1 MKKKSL
7 KNLTTFLLFVLIAML
22 NNGVFA
28 QQLPVASSKNEFW
41 QKVQFGGGLG
51 LTFGQFTNVTLAP
64 AALYNVNQYV
74 GVGVSL
80 LGSYVSK
87 RDAYKATV
95 LGGSVLMIFSPV
107 PEVQF
112 SVEVEQLNVHATQ
125 NNATAALNSNGS
137 YDSNLTGKNFDVTR
151 NFWTTALF
159 VGGGYNVGNVTV
171 GGRYNL
177 LFDTNKS
184 AYSSAVMPFVRV
196 FF

>member
-1 MKKKSL
+1 
-7 KNLTTFLLFVLIAML
+7 ML
-22 NNGVFA
+22 QRSCRKGR
-28 QQLPVASSKNEFW
+28 K
-41 QKVQFGGGLG
+41 
-51 LTFGQFTNVTLAP
+51 
-64 AALYNVNQYV
+64 
-74 GVGVSL
+74 
-80 LGSYVSK
+80 
-87 RDAYKATV
+87 
-95 LGGSVLMIFSPV
+95 LGGSVLTIFSPI

-125 NNATAALNSNGS
+125 NNATAALNSNGT